1 MGESTAEMDGGT
13 LRPLHDLSNEPEEKR
28 VREKRALVGR
38 VKTFPRERN
47 GASIRVSGEVLT
59 KIA

>member
-1 MGESTAEMDGGT
+1 MDGGT

-28 VREKRALVGR
+28 VRERVREKRALVGN

-47 GASIRVSGEVLT
+47 GASIRVSGEVLI